1 MGRNKKNPEDPGMSG
16 TPRKTT
22 VGPLDN
28 YLQPPVSPPQQER
41 PTAGTERLAPGADS
55 SAADRVAELIAGL
68 PTRDYVQT
76 LLDAV
81 RVSLNQDLA
90 KVREEMGALETRV
103 QALEKAASQITTMD
117 GQRIPADPLQ
127 SSPMVTEVWR
137 RLDDLENRSRRNNI
151 RVRGARESITDLDA
165 YLAHIFNTIL
175 ADRVAYPSSFDRAH
189 RALRPRPTD
198 QAPPRDIICRVA
210 DYRLKQAIMTAA
222 RRRRIWELE
231 GDRLEIFPDLAQS
244 TLQAR
249 RALRP
254 LTALLTSRA
263 VAYRW
268 SFPFALVASNNG
280 VSATVRSVA
289 DVPNFLTS
297 LGLPDTQIAD
307 WITLCE
313 EPRMESRTTIDRPR
327 RQRWRSGNRRRAPS
341 PASQTAGTP
350 VGEAETEPGHT
361 I

>member
-1 MGRNKKNPEDPGMSG
+1 
-16 TPRKTT
+16 
-22 VGPLDN
+22 
-28 YLQPPVSPPQQER
+28 
-41 PTAGTERLAPGADS
+41 
-55 SAADRVAELIAGL
+55 
-68 PTRDYVQT
+68 
-76 LLDAV
+76 
-81 RVSLNQDLA
+81 
-90 KVREEMGALETRV
+90 MGALESRV
-103 QALEKAASQITTMD
+103 QALETAASQTATTD
-117 GQRIPADPLQ
+117 GRRDPAEPLQ
-127 SSPMVTEVWR
+127 ASPVVTEVWR

-151 RVRGARESITDLDA
+151 RVRGARESITDLEA

-189 RALRPRPTD
+189 RALRPRPAD

-263 VAYRW
+263 VTYRW
-268 SFPFALVASNNG
+268 SFPFALVATTDG
-280 VSATVRSVA
+280 VSVSLRSMA

-297 LGLPDTQIAD
+297 LGLPDVQIAD

-313 EPRMESRTTIDRPR
+313 EPRAESRITTDRSR
-327 RQRWRSGNRRRAPS
+327 RQRWRSGNCRRTTS
-341 PASQTAGTP
+341 PTSRTTGVPEGA
-350 VGEAETEPGHT
+350 AEIDSGHT